1 MVSPFWK
8 LFIYVEA
15 SCHDIDLS
23 FSSCCAAETK
33 LSSRVSSQFATNRAW
48 NANLA
53 PAIFFATTVT
63 PHRIVNKRVSSFSES
78 KVSRLLS
85 YFEIYTRGLVESKQ
99 REQRET
105 KSSNDKILR
114 KKKFIDSQITAEDR
128 TRFYAQ
134 ISAFHPLQTSP
145 RLIIDANILSAPKN
159 SIVKPFAPFLCPF
172 SKKNCILLPLFIRVI
187 ARNSHGKFAPSQER
201 GEMTR
206 SQPRIARVS
215 LMNTAKLFR
224 RGSQTELVLDYCF
237 YPYLSLSP
245 RAHREI

>member
-15 SCHDIDLS
+15 SRHDIDLS

-63 PHRIVNKRVSSFSES
+63 PHRIVNKRVSSFS

-105 KSSNDKILR
+105 KSSDDKILR
-114 KKKFIDSQITAEDR
+114 KKKRNLSIRKSQQR
-128 TRFYAQ
+128 TGQDFTHKYPH
-134 ISAFHPLQTSP
+134 S
-145 RLIIDANILSAPKN
+145 ILSKH
-159 SIVKPFAPFLCPF
+159 
-172 SKKNCILLPLFIRVI
+172 LP
-187 ARNSHGKFAPSQER
+187 A
-201 GEMTR
+201 
-206 SQPRIARVS
+206 
-215 LMNTAKLFR
+215 
-224 RGSQTELVLDYCF
+224 
-237 YPYLSLSP
+237 
-245 RAHREI
+245 

>member
-15 SCHDIDLS
+15 SRHDIDLS

-63 PHRIVNKRVSSFSES
+63 PHRIVNKRVSSFS

-105 KSSNDKILR
+105 KSSDDKILR
-114 KKKFIDSQITAEDR
+114 KKKRNLSIRKSQQR
-128 TRFYAQ
+128 TGQDFTHKYPH
-134 ISAFHPLQTSP
+134 S
-145 RLIIDANILSAPKN
+145 ILSKHPPA
-159 SIVKPFAPFLCPF
+159 
-172 SKKNCILLPLFIRVI
+172 
-187 ARNSHGKFAPSQER
+187 
-201 GEMTR
+201 
-206 SQPRIARVS
+206 
-215 LMNTAKLFR
+215 
-224 RGSQTELVLDYCF
+224 
-237 YPYLSLSP
+237 
-245 RAHREI
+245 

>member
-15 SCHDIDLS
+15 SRHDIDLS

-53 PAIFFATTVT
+53 AAIFFATTVT

-85 YFEIYTRGLVESKQ
+85 YFEIYTRGLVELRQ

-105 KSSNDKILR
+105 KSSDDKILR
-114 KKKFIDSQITAEDR
+114 KKKRNLSIRKSQQR
-128 TRFYAQ
+128 TGQDFTHKYPH
-134 ISAFHPLQTSP
+134 S
-145 RLIIDANILSAPKN
+145 ILSKHPPA
-159 SIVKPFAPFLCPF
+159 
-172 SKKNCILLPLFIRVI
+172 
-187 ARNSHGKFAPSQER
+187 
-201 GEMTR
+201 
-206 SQPRIARVS
+206 
-215 LMNTAKLFR
+215 
-224 RGSQTELVLDYCF
+224 
-237 YPYLSLSP
+237 
-245 RAHREI
+245 